1 MAKLW
6 LAVGGRGW
14 WPRNYCRSWLVVGGD
29 GKIMAGSGWSYLVVV
44 GLGRPH
50 DLVMPIKNRCS
61 FLHYIFKRNF
71 TLNN

>member
-1 MAKLW
+1 M
-6 LAVGGRGW
+6 
-14 WPRNYCRSWLVVGGD
+14 VVGVD

-44 GLGRPH
+44 GRGWPH

-61 FLHYIFKRNF
+61 FLHYIFKKNF